1 MAAHILESRPAIEAK
16 RNMRLARKKNTPSKT
31 GATDAKAGSSKAG
44 AISGV
49 VKDAEFDEL
58 DAAMADTK
66 VEGVTLGGPEDAS
79 EDGVAQD
86 VEVDKASNESEPE
99 DVPEAE
105 IVEDMPEDKGDEKPE
120 ARPEAEPVITAPI
133 VPTPPTVVERRGG
146 FWATLMGGALAAVIG
161 FGGAIYFKA
170 AEWPIFNDGADV
182 DAMFVEQAKTIAAL
196 QAALDVAQ
204 TNSVTAD
211 EALGARIDALPT
223 QSAAPLPDDV
233 QAMLDAQRAEMEALE
248 ANLEKMRSLTQD
260 QIATAQAQQ
269 ESAAEAEARVKARGA
284 LNALRSALETGA
296 PYASVIP
303 DIAAAT
309 DVPDVLSANAETG
322 IPTAA
327 AVEGQFAD
335 GARAA
340 LSASLKATAGDSTTE
355 RLTFFLKDQLGA
367 RSLTP
372 RDGDDPDAVLSR
384 AEAATKAGDLD
395 TALTTI
401 DALPEAGRAKLDDWA
416 GVAAT
421 RRDALAAFEGLT
433 DALNAN

>member
-66 VEGVTLGGPEDAS
+66 VEGVALGGPEDAP
-79 EDGVAQD
+79 EDAVAQD
-86 VEVDKASNESEPE
+86 VEVDTASNESEPE

-105 IVEDMPEDKGDEKPE
+105 IVEDMPEDEGDEKPE
-120 ARPEAEPVITAPI
+120 AEPVVTAPI

-309 DVPDVLSANAETG
+309 DVPEVLSANAATG

-384 AEAATKAGDLD
+384 AEAATKAGNLD

>member
-49 VKDAEFDEL
+49 VKGAEFDEL

-66 VEGVTLGGPEDAS
+66 VEGVALGGPEDAP

-86 VEVDKASNESEPE
+86 VEVDKASKEPEPE

-120 ARPEAEPVITAPI
+120 AEPVIAAPI

-309 DVPDVLSANAETG
+309 NVPDVLSANAETG

-401 DALPEAGRAKLDDWA
+401 DALPEVGRAKLDDWA